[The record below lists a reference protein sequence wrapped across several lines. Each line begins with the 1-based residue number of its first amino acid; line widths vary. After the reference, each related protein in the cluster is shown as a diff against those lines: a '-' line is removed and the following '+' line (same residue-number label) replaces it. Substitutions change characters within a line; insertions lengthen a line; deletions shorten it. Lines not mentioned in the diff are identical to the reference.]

1 MALILWQE
9 AYSVGV
15 EALDNDHIVIASL
28 INHIDEAKQHADDER
43 IVGRLLR
50 TLIAQAVSH
59 FAREEELM
67 ADHGYAE
74 LEPHRN
80 EHRML
85 LQQLEELYAAYR
97 STADPAIS
105 REIME
110 LLNFWLVRHILKVDM
125 RYRESLAEPVTLDQ
139 GQ

>member
-1 MALILWQE
+1 MALILWE
-9 AYSVGV
+9 DAFSVGD

-28 INHIDEAKQHADDER
+28 INHIDDAKQHGLDER
-43 IVGRLLR
+43 VVGRLLKA
-50 TLIAQAVSH
+50 LIAYAVGH
-59 FAREEELM
+59 FQREEALL
-67 ADHGYAE
+67 AGHGFAE

-80 EHRML
+80 EHRVL
-85 LQQLEELYAAYR
+85 LQQLDELYAAYR
-97 STADPAIS
+97 DTADPAIS

-125 RYRESLAEPVTLDQ
+125 RYRDFLADRLALDQ